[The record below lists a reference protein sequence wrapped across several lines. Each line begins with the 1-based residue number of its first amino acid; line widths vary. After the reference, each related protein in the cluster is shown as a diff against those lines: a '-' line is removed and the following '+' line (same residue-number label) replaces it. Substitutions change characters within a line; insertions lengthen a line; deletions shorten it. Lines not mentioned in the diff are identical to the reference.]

1 MARFFVRI
9 RVVSEGMETAEAEQ
23 TSELR
28 LEGFEMMN
36 QRWMKRRIERSR
48 ARCGATDKHRST
60 QISQESR
67 FEQLSSE
74 LTRVVEKESLKLGL
88 HAKVE

>member
-1 MARFFVRI
+1 MEAL
-9 RVVSEGMETAEAEQ
+9 ETAGAEQ

-48 ARCGATDKHRST
+48 ARCEATDGRGTTRTEK
-60 QISQESR
+60 SR
-67 FEQLSSE
+67 ERGQGLPGELS
-74 LTRVVEKESLKLGL
+74 RVVEEKSLKLGL
-88 HAKVE
+88 DAKV